1 MHWVERTVRDLG
13 HLAGRPLPLEL
24 RALVRRV
31 LEFPSRYAST
41 DGVAGT
47 VGLTPGAMKAR
58 FRRCGLPSP
67 FAYTVRL
74 RALCACELLSRDSMT
89 TASVAYHM
97 GYSSSGNF
105 CRAFLDLTGL
115 RPLVGATLQGRLI
128 VSTRLAT
135 ELLQTE
141 QLLKWDELGPL
152 FVRAGL
158 ASHLWIAMGNGRA
171 VRRHPDGRARVEG
184 FIEIIHGDG

>member
-1 MHWVERTVRDLG
+1 M
-13 HLAGRPLPLEL
+13 
-24 RALVRRV
+24 RRV

-58 FRRCGLPSP
+58 FRRRGLPSP

-74 RALCACELLSRDSMT
+74 RALCACALLSRDSMT
-89 TASVAYHM
+89 TASVTYHM

-158 ASHLWIAMGNGRA
+158 ASHCGSRWETGGL
-171 VRRHPDGRARVEG
+171 
-184 FIEIIHGDG
+184 